1 MVGLPKVTNKMLAT
15 HPTVNSDLYN
25 AIRHGKVKPRPDI
38 ESFSENTVNFVDGTS
53 AEYDVVIA
61 CTGLCRQ

>member
-1 MVGLPKVTNKMLAT
+1 MKYMLEQYQGKNEDIGLPKVTNKMLAT

-38 ESFSENTVNFVDGTS
+38 ESFSEKIGRAHV
-53 AEYDVVIA
+53 
-61 CTGLCRQ
+61 